1 MSTLITPTRSPA
13 VRLAPGRIVER
24 TTTITREIF
33 LDNPAPPQ
41 TRSGAETRSGADTQ
55 SGTDTVD
62 ELQQT
67 SSVADERIHGI
78 DRALVRL
85 GVWLIGL
92 GRARALRPCASADEI
107 AGRVEAAK
115 SHDMRHFIGLP
126 N

>member
-1 MSTLITPTRSPA
+1 MSTLINPVRPPTLSRG
-13 VRLAPGRIVER
+13 PGQIVER

-33 LDNPAPPQ
+33 LDNPAVPQ
-41 TRSGAETRSGADTQ
+41 AESGAATQ

-67 SSVADERIHGI
+67 SGVADERINGI

-92 GRARALRPCASADEI
+92 GRARALRPSASADEI

-115 SHDMRHFIGLP
+115 VHDMRHFIGLP